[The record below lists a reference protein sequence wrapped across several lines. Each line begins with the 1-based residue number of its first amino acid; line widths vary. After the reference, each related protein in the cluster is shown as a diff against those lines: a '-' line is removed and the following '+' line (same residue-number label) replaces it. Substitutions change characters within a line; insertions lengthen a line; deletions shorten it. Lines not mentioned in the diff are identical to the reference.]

1 MSSGTATGCKAELL
15 AAEVLG
21 DLLIMDEARLIKNSF
36 TLCFLVVM
44 QPLNCFIPPPHT
56 LFPTSESTYQVYV
69 LRQRSLHLQAGA
81 HTCDVILP
89 CLSLTHLLGL
99 VGNARR
105 VP

>member
-1 MSSGTATGCKAELL
+1 MSSGTAIGCKAELL

-21 DLLIMDEARLIKNSF
+21 DLLIMGEARLLKNSF
-36 TLCFLVVM
+36 TSCFLVVI
-44 QPLNCFIPPPHT
+44 QPLNCFIPPHT
-56 LFPTSESTYQVYV
+56 LFPTSDSTYQVYA
-69 LRQRSLHLQAGA
+69 LRKLSLHLQAGA
-81 HTCDVILP
+81 RTCDVILP